1 MRHYKIILK
10 IFQINRID
18 ERKYKVMH
26 AAKKKKFFFFYFS
39 VDNTQDSSS
48 DFVYSTAP
56 HFLQFLKS
64 FLFCSVCT

>member
-26 AAKKKKFFFFYFS
+26 AAKKKNFFFFTFQL
-39 VDNTQDSSS
+39 T
-48 DFVYSTAP
+48 T
-56 HFLQFLKS
+56 LKILPVTLFIPLHLTSCS
-64 FLFCSVCT
+64 F